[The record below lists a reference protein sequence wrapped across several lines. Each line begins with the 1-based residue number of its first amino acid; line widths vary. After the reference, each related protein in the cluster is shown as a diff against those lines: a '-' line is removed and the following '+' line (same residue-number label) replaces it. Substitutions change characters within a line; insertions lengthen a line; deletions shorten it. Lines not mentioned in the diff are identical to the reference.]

1 MHADKPMQGHD
12 LMQAITRVTRRQRE
26 EFEGAIATL
35 SEKPA
40 KSSLKMVNL
49 GHK

>member
-1 MHADKPMQGHD
+1 MHADKPMQGHG

-26 EFEGAIATL
+26 EFEGAVATL
-35 SEKPA
+35 SQKSV
-40 KSSLKMVNL
+40 KSSLKKVNS